1 MDDRN
6 LRVSALI
13 LAVSDV
19 SAAPVVALIVLGVLV
34 GIGGHIAGSRRVAAT
49 GIAILFVATGLML
62 VGAYAA
68 YHDDTGD
75 PRPKCED
82 PVGC

>member
-1 MDDRN
+1 
-6 LRVSALI
+6 VSAEI
-13 LAVSDV
+13 IAASGI

-34 GIGGHIAGSRRVAAT
+34 GVGGHIAHSRKVAAM
-49 GIAILFVATGLML
+49 GIAILFVATALML

-68 YHDDTGD
+68 YQDDTGD
-75 PRPKCED
+75 PRPKCDD